1 MLWAAIRAMIW
12 GLLLFIVGAVT
23 VFSAVLGVTKLT
35 TLRSENYAVQAGLT
49 LAKIEPDMKRLDS
62 ILSKRSLLDDFRK
75 KFPQYNDM
83 SDANL
88 TNSLYSKHY
97 SDMPRAEFDKKMG
110 EAESDAQL
118 SDLRDRIRKTI
129 REGCDCLYFFP
140 TKSVEVLTATTEL
153 QQKANPENVAWYN
166 IGLFVASFAGFVTFV
181 VGSHFIATL
190 LYAKRLSWLGVLI
203 NGALGVPFLLVGSA
217 FWFFHL
223 EESVYGYEYK
233 LGDGS
238 PDFHYWLIWGAALYL
253 FVGYPPIFVVASRA
267 KIKIQDALRLR
278 ALSH

>member
-1 MLWAAIRAMIW
+1 
-12 GLLLFIVGAVT
+12 
-23 VFSAVLGVTKLT
+23 
-35 TLRSENYAVQAGLT
+35 
-49 LAKIEPDMKRLDS
+49 
-62 ILSKRSLLDDFRK
+62 
-75 KFPQYNDM
+75 M

-153 QQKANPENVAWYN
+153 QQKANPANVARYN
-166 IGLFVASFAGFVTFV
+166 IGLFVASFASLVTFV
-181 VGSHFIATL
+181 IGFHFLATL
-190 LYAKRLSWLGVLI
+190 LYAKRLTWLGVLI
-203 NGALGVPFLLVGSA
+203 NGALGVPFLLVGFA
-217 FWFFHL
+217 FSFFHV
-223 EESVYGYEYK
+223 EESLWGDQYFSYQ

-238 PDFHYWLIWGAALYL
+238 RGFHYWLIYGAALYL

-267 KIKIQDALRLR
+267 KIKIQDALRFR